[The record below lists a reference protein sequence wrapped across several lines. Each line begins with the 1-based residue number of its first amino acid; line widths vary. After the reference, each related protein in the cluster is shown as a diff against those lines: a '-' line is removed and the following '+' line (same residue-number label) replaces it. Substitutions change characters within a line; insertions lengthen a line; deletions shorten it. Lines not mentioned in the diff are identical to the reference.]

1 MNRQFWNDGY
11 KKGIDYRQISDE
23 ELEAILSKFPVKPN
37 SALDIGCGIGELS
50 RQLNNQSIKT
60 TAIDLSDEA
69 ILLARQQSP
78 SDINFIQ
85 FDVESD
91 SLESLG
97 NFDLITMKLV
107 FKFIQNKSELIN
119 NLHKILNKDG
129 YLVITNTVV
138 TNFELAPAKI
148 INISVD
154 DDMTMNVIN
163 FGFILVEKITKHLS
177 DYHNFVTY
185 IFKKENLHNFVT

>member
-1 MNRQFWNDGY
+1 MNKQFWNDSY
-11 KKGIDYRQISDE
+11 KNGIDYRQISDE
-23 ELEAILSKFPVKPN
+23 ELALILSKILVKPR
-37 SALDIGCGIGELS
+37 SALDIGCGSGQLA

-69 ILLARQQSP
+69 ISLARQQSP
-78 SDINFIQ
+78 SNINFVQ

-107 FKFIQNKSELIN
+107 FKFIQNKGELIN
-119 NLHKILNKDG
+119 DLHKILNKDG
-129 YLVITNTVV
+129 YLVIINTVV
-138 TNFELAPAKI
+138 TNFELAPAKT

-154 DDMTMNVIN
+154 EDMTMN
-163 FGFILVEKITKHLS
+163 ITKLGFALLDKISKPLS

-185 IFKKENLHNFVT
+185 IFKKETS